1 MMIVRRKLPLSRILH
16 FVANRIVLF
25 FAIDVA
31 IAVGY
36 VLYGQK
42 WLAIP
47 NLPLSLAGAA
57 LTIFLGFRIKAAY
70 DRWWEARILWGAL
83 VNWSRTLARR
93 CQIFPSF
100 ATSAEEREQVE
111 EFQGKM
117 TYWQIAFVNALR
129 CHLRKHDSLDELGQ
143 WLTPEAIEELRR
155 YENVPMGIQL
165 KMGHLL
171 RNAFQQGWLDDY
183 RFVSIEEALAEMT
196 NVQGACERIKNTPF
210 PRQFDYFPRLFT
222 NVFCFMMPLGLVAD
236 LGILTPLAS
245 SLIAFMLLSLESFGS
260 HLEDPFENTIND
272 VPMSALSRSI
282 EINLKQGLG
291 ERQVPEP
298 LKPVEGFLF

>member
-1 MMIVRRKLPLSRILH
+1 MIVRRKLPLSRILH
-16 FVANRIVLF
+16 FVASRIVLF
-25 FAIDVA
+25 FTIDVA

-42 WLAIP
+42 WLAVP

-70 DRWWEARILWGAL
+70 DRWWEARILWGGL

-100 ATSAEEREQVE
+100 AIDVVEREQVE

-143 WLTPEAIEELRR
+143 WLTPEEIEELRG
-155 YENVPMGIQL
+155 YDTELQSN
-165 KMGHLL
+165 
-171 RNAFQQGWLDDY
+171 DD
-183 RFVSIEEALAEMT
+183 R
-196 NVQGACERIKNTPF
+196 R
-210 PRQFDYFPRLFT
+210 
-222 NVFCFMMPLGLVAD
+222 
-236 LGILTPLAS
+236 
-245 SLIAFMLLSLESFGS
+245 
-260 HLEDPFENTIND
+260 
-272 VPMSALSRSI
+272 
-282 EINLKQGLG
+282 
-291 ERQVPEP
+291 
-298 LKPVEGFLF
+298 